1 MGSAKALGIS
11 DAKALGMSG
20 AQVLASWLDTL
31 ARERRAS
38 ANTVEA
44 YQADLALFL
53 GFLTRHLGEEPDLA
67 ALAALAP
74 TDLRAF
80 LADRARAGDA
90 NATRARRLAAVRGF
104 LRHLARRHGG
114 GTAALAGLRAPRA
127 KAPVPRALT
136 PEAAKEVASGIGAVH
151 DPDRALHAGMQAA
164 RDVALFTL
172 LYGCGLRISE
182 ALSLEVRDAPPP
194 GAQAALRVRG
204 KGDKDRVVPVLPA
217 VRDGD
222 RRLAAPAPR
231 PAAGPAAV
239 RRRARRAA
247 GPGRRAAVAAAL
259 PAPGRPARARDAARA
274 APFLRDA
281 PAGRRRRPARDPG
294 TARPCQP
301 VHHAALHQGRC
312 GRAAGDLAEGASA
325 RRLSAARRP
334 VPSMAQDS
342 LAEMVDYRNFSPA
355 PCGGEGA
362 GRMVACLCGVA
373 PRAPWIRDFRR
384 HP

>member
-1 MGSAKALGIS
+1 
-11 DAKALGMSG
+11 MSG

-217 VRDGD
+217 VREAIAAWLGQHPDPRPDQPLFVGARGARLD
-222 RRLAAPAPR
+222 PAVAQRSLRHYRRLAGLPEHATPHALR
-231 PAAGPAAV
+231 HSFATHLLGGGADL
-239 RRRARRAA
+239 RAIQELLGHASLSTTQRYTK
-247 GPGRRAAVAAAL
+247 VDAAAL
-259 PAPGRPARARDAARA
+259 LETWRKA
-274 APFLRDA
+274 
-281 PAGRRRRPARDPG
+281 
-294 TARPCQP
+294 
-301 VHHAALHQGRC
+301 H
-312 GRAAGDLAEGASA
+312 
-325 RRLSAARRP
+325 
-334 VPSMAQDS
+334 
-342 LAEMVDYRNFSPA
+342 
-355 PCGGEGA
+355 
-362 GRMVACLCGVA
+362 
-373 PRAPWIRDFRR
+373 PRAD
-384 HP
+384 